1 MKKRVWLI
9 IAFIVLIIASISIG
23 VANIT
28 IKDIIKLDKEAWFLI
43 WTSRVPRT
51 VSIIVTAVGLS
62 LSGLILQT
70 ISKNKFIS
78 PSVVGVTDSAQLGLL
93 VAYLFLGSLSMT
105 SKLLFAFM
113 FAVIGS
119 FVFITILQKIKFKND
134 IYVPLIG
141 MMFGSIIS
149 AIVSFIAFQF
159 NATQFIDTI
168 GLGSFTTKIS
178 GNYELLYIAIIPI
191 IVAFI
196 YMVQFNI
203 VGMGED
209 FAKNLGVKYKQT
221 MMIGLLIISLVT
233 ASIYVVVGSIPF
245 IGLVVP
251 NLVSIYYGDNVK
263 KTSWDVVLFGSVF
276 VLFADIIS
284 RILIF
289 PYEIPVSLTMGVIG
303 SIVFLYLIYRRVNY
317 AK

>member
-1 MKKRVWLI
+1 MKKRLVLI
-9 IAFIVLIIASISIG
+9 GSFIVLILISISIG
-23 VANIT
+23 VA
-28 IKDIIKLDKEAWFLI
+28 DINLIDVLSLDKEAWFLI
-43 WTSRVPRT
+43 VSSRVPRT
-51 VSIIVTAVGLS
+51 VAIVVTAIGLS

-93 VAYLFLGSLSMT
+93 IAYLFFGSLSM
-105 SKLLFAFM
+105 SMKLGFAFV
-113 FAVIGS
+113 FAVLGS

-134 IYVPLIG
+134 IYVPLVG
-141 MMFGSIIS
+141 MMFGSIVA

-159 NATQFIDTI
+159 NLTQFVDTI
-168 GLGSFTTKIS
+168 GLGSFTTKIA
-178 GNYELLYIAIIPI
+178 GNYELLYVTIIPI
-191 IVAFI
+191 VLAFV

-221 MMIGLLIISLVT
+221 MMIGLLIISMVT
-233 ASIYVVVGSIPF
+233 AAIYVVVGSIPF

-263 KTSWDVVLFGSVF
+263 KTVWDVVLFGGVF

-284 RILIF
+284 RIIIF

-303 SIVFLYLIYRRVNY
+303 SIVFLYLIYRRVNH